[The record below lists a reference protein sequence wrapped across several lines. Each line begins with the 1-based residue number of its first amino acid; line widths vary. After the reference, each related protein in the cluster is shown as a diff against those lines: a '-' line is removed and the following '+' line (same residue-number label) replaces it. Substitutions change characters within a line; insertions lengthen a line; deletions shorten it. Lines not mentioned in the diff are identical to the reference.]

1 MLCGVA
7 AAARSPFGR
16 VVLVAGPESLL
27 ADRAVEALVAAALTE
42 TPDAEVSD
50 VEAGR
55 LDYARLAELTGGSL
69 FATRQV
75 AVLRDLAQLPDDL
88 HAAVLALATDPV
100 SDAAVVLVHGGGNKG
115 KGLLDK
121 LKKLAKPGRGQQA
134 TVEVIDCPTTKP
146 WELPKFVAT
155 ETRRLGG
162 RVDQEAAQFL
172 VDVVGHDLRSLAG
185 AVDQL
190 LTDGDNPDGG
200 GQITTALIK
209 RYFAGRSEVTSF
221 AVSDA
226 ALAGRT
232 HVAMEQL
239 RWALSTGTAPVLV
252 TSALASGLRG
262 LGRLVDAGSGL
273 RDPDLARE
281 IGVPPWKL
289 KSMRAQARG
298 WDQRGLATAI
308 GLVAQADAEVKGAAA
323 DPAYALE
330 RVVLGVTRC
339 RLSSR

>member
-1 MLCGVA
+1 MLSDVA
-7 AAARSPFGR
+7 AARTPFGR
-16 VVLVAGPESLL
+16 LVLVAGPESLL
-27 ADRAVEALVAAALTE
+27 ADRAVDGLVAAALTE
-42 TPDAEVSD
+42 SPEAEVAD
-50 VEAGR
+50 VDAGR
-55 LDYARLAELTGGSL
+55 LDYARLSELTGGSL

-75 AVLRDLAQLPDDL
+75 AVIRDLAQLPDDL
-88 HAAVLALATDPV
+88 HETVLALATDPV
-100 SDAAVVLVHGGGNKG
+100 PDAAVVLVHGGGNKG

-121 LKKLAKPGRGQQA
+121 LKKAAKAGKGRQA

-146 WELPKFVAT
+146 WELPKFVIA
-155 ETRRLGG
+155 EARQAGG
-162 RVDQEAAQFL
+162 RIDQEAAQFL
-172 VDVVGHDLRSLAG
+172 IDVVGHDLRTLAG
-185 AVDQL
+185 AVEQL
-190 LTDGDNPDGG
+190 LADGGEDSDGG
-200 GQITTALIK
+200 GRITTALIK

-239 RWALSTGTAPVLV
+239 RWALSTGVAPVLV

-262 LGRLVDAGSGL
+262 LGRLKDAGAGL

-308 GLVAQADAEVKGAAA
+308 GLVAQADADVKGAAVDA
-323 DPAYALE
+323 AYALE
-330 RVVLGVTRC
+330 RAVLGVTRC
-339 RLSSR
+339 RTAAR